1 MSTKIVNTRAEVTD
15 GEAAQSVTKEHM
27 MKYKKKT

>member
-15 GEAAQSVTKEHM
+15 WEAAQSVTKEH
-27 MKYKKKT
+27 KKIQEKT